1 MKRIYWLIFGLLAF
15 TGTAQAAHVTTHHCT
30 VIETTDFTPNLSSD
44 SPVLGVVY
52 STQEYY
58 GSTFNVYV
66 DRYGGVAVNSEC
78 PSNSV
83 SIPAGNYSL
92 QAMHGAVGLEGG
104 KFKIVTTKQVGALEL
119 IGLAI
124 SWMSECISAGEIGIG
139 QEQAFSNYV
148 YHLVAPLAQ
157 EIN

>member
-1 MKRIYWLIFGLLAF
+1 MKRIYWFIFGLLAF
-15 TGTAQAAHVTTHHCT
+15 TGTAQAAQVTTHHCT

-52 STQEYY
+52 STEEYY

-92 QAMHGAVGLEGG
+92 QAMHGGWSGKREVQNCGNDGGLCFGTSWVGNFMDVRMYKCGKDWHWTRASVNQLCVSPGG
-104 KFKIVTTKQVGALEL
+104 
-119 IGLAI
+119 AI
-124 SWMSECISAGEIGIG
+124 SPG
-139 QEQAFSNYV
+139 N
-148 YHLVAPLAQ
+148 
-157 EIN
+157 